1 MRKMGREPT
10 SVASFL
16 KEDFLEPLSISKETL
31 ARELDLSDTLLEK
44 ILEEDAPI
52 DTALDQRL
60 SRRFHVHEGFFLS
73 IQARHQAWKES
84 RKTSHHSSTKES
96 L

>member
-1 MRKMGREPT
+1 MRKMQREPT
-10 SVASFL
+10 SVATFL
-16 KEDFLEPLSISKETL
+16 KEDYLKPLCISRHTL
-31 ARELDLSDTLLEK
+31 ARQLHISETLLET

-73 IQARHQAWKES
+73 IQAQHQAWKE
-84 RKTSHHSSTKES
+84 RMKTSPHSTKEP